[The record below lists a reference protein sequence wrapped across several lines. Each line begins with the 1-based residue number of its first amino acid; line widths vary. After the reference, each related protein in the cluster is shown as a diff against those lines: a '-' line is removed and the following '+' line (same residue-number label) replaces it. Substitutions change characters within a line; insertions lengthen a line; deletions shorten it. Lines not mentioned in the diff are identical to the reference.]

1 MSTRLTENRIMDLLM
16 NESKS
21 QDLSR
26 NEIKDSTPLI
36 FERHSRNHAEWLPVL
51 DGKEEAYLKKI
62 PTEYLRKKEAQLP
75 LVSELEVVRHFTGL
89 SQKNFSVDANFYP
102 LGSCTMKYNPKCL
115 DAIASLSSFSLIH
128 PYQKEALAQG
138 ALKILFEMQE
148 YLSEITGMEEFTLQ
162 PAAGAHGEL
171 CGLLVAGAYHRS
183 RGSKKT
189 KVLIPD
195 SAHGTNPATAALCGY
210 EVVTVKSNAKG
221 LVDFN
226 DLKSKLDPSV
236 ACLMMTNPNTLGL
249 FEEEILEIAKAV
261 HAVDGLVYYDGA
273 NMNAL
278 LGVCRPGD
286 MGFDIVHLNLH
297 KTFAVPHGSGGP
309 GSGPVGVKK
318 HLIPFLPAPRILPAE
333 GGSLP
338 VRQAGASGGKDTL
351 QYVFEKS
358 APQSIGKLRSF
369 YGNFGAI
376 IRSYAYIKA
385 LGKEGLKAVSENA
398 ILNANYLRI
407 QLKKIYD
414 IPYDGVCMHEFVMAA
429 TRQKKRGVKAL
440 DIAKRLLDY
449 GVHAP
454 TVYFPLI
461 VEEAMMVEPT
471 ETESKETL
479 DEFVKILQKIEK
491 EIEDD
496 PKIVLEAPHTTPVGR
511 MDEVLAARQP
521 NLRYKNPA

>member
-1 MSTRLTENRIMDLLM
+1 MSTPLALNRITDLLM
-16 NESKS
+16 NDSKAKV
-21 QDLSR
+21 LSK
-26 NEIKDSTPLI
+26 NETRSRTPLI
-36 FERHSRNHAEWLPVL
+36 FERHSRNHAEWLPAL
-51 DGKEEAYLKKI
+51 EGHEETYLKSI
-62 PTEYLRKKEAQLP
+62 PQDFLRKKEANLP
-75 LVSELEVVRHFTGL
+75 SVSELEVVRHFTGL
-89 SQKNFSVDANFYP
+89 SQKNFSVDVNFYP

-128 PYQKEALAQG
+128 PYQEESLAQG

-148 YLSEITGMEEFTLQ
+148 YLSEITGMDEFTLQ

-171 CGLLVAGAYHRS
+171 CGLLIAGAYHRA

-221 LVDFN
+221 LVDFD
-226 DLKSKLDPSV
+226 DLKSKLDSGV

-249 FEEEILEIAKAV
+249 FEEDILEIAKAV

-278 LGVCRPGD
+278 LGICRPGD
-286 MGFDIVHLNLH
+286 MGFDIVHMNLH

-318 HLIPFLPAPRILPAE
+318 HLIPFLPSPRVLKQKE
-333 GGSLP
+333 KFL
-338 VRQAGASGGKDTL
+338 
-351 QYVFEKS
+351 FEKQ

-385 LGKEGLKAVSENA
+385 LGKEGLRAVSENA
-398 ILNANYLRI
+398 IINANYLRVR
-407 QLKKIYD
+407 LKKMYD
-414 IPYDGVCMHEFVMAA
+414 VPYDGICMHEFVMAA
-429 TRQKKRGVKAL
+429 TRQKKKGVRAL

-479 DEFVKILQKIEK
+479 DEFVQILEKIEK
-491 EIEDD
+491 EIEQD
-496 PKIVLEAPHTTPVGR
+496 PAIVLEAPHTTPVGR

-521 NLRYKNPA
+521 NLRFKNS